1 LQPTGQGSYEY
12 QIKNMASYAHDP
24 GYAQRRTTAFIAILV
39 FHAFLIYGIATG
51 LVQDAVKAVTEP
63 FVTKIIEEEKVKDDL
78 PPPPPP
84 EMERPPVQIVMPDI
98 AIPLTADAPPPP
110 IAIVTTRPVISAP
123 PRPPLPG
130 TKMARVSGPSAEDYY
145 PSSAKIA
152 SQEGRPLIKVCISA
166 NGKLESADVAES
178 SGFPALDEAAVRLA
192 KASRFKAA
200 TEEGKAIQSCANL
213 PIKFSLK
220 KVKE

>member
-1 LQPTGQGSYEY
+1 
-12 QIKNMASYAHDP
+12 MASYAHDP
-24 GYAQRRTTAFIAILV
+24 GYAQRRATAFIAILV

-51 LVQDAVKAVTEP
+51 LVQQVVQKVAEP
-63 FVTKIIEEEKVKDDL
+63 FIANIVEEEKLPDDL

-84 EMERPPVQIVMPDI
+84 EMVRPPVQVVVPDI
-98 AIPLTADAPPPP
+98 AIPITADAPPPP
-110 IAIVTTRPVISAP
+110 IQNITTSAVISTPA
-123 PRPPLPG
+123 PRPAVPG

-152 SQEGRPLIKVCISA
+152 SQEGRPLIKVCIAA
-166 NGKLESADVAES
+166 NGRLESADIAES

-200 TEEGKAIQSCANL
+200 TEEGRPMQSCANL